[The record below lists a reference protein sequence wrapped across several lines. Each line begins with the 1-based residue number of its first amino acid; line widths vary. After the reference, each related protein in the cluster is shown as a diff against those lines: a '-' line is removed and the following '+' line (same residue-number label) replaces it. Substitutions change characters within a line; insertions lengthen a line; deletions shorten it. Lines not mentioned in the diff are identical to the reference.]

1 MRVGYRWALG
11 ATGLVVLGVVLI
23 VSMVFV
29 PARQE
34 RLEAARI
41 SLERGIHLYQQGS
54 FEAAQSEFARAQET
68 DPDEWRAPFY
78 LGIIE
83 IHRADFSLAITHLE
97 QAFSLNP
104 EQPKTANALGVA
116 YFKLGKLDLAKGYF
130 STSLEL
136 DPGNDDTRAM
146 VETMA
151 RLQRR
156 VEQGPDSPEG

>member
-11 ATGLVVLGVVLI
+11 AAGLVVLGIVLI
-23 VSMVFV
+23 VATVVV

-34 RLEAARI
+34 RLEAAQI
-41 SLERGIHLYQQGS
+41 SLQRGIHLYQQGS
-54 FEAAQSEFARAQET
+54 YEAAQAELARAQEG

-78 LGIIE
+78 RGIIQ
-83 IHRADFSLAITHLE
+83 IHLENFSLAITHLE
-97 QAFSLNP
+97 QAFNLDP
-104 EQPKTANALGVA
+104 DQPKTANALGVA

-136 DPGNDDTRAM
+136 DPGNDETRAM
-146 VETMA
+146 VETMT

-156 VEQGPDSPEG
+156 AEQRVDSPEG